1 MNKSTKIITNKN
13 MKNNKT
19 NTSSTL
25 FNRKALTKIED
36 SKINKETKASY
47 LSQKETRIKS
57 SLLKHP
63 NISLSRNFN
72 DYNQILT
79 DLTDINKSKIS
90 WAIKLRQPN
99 IPISSKNQSN
109 NFLKINKKEIIS
121 KKDRNIS
128 SAKPATKGLILTSNF
143 IEPKFYMEDLDK
155 YKKKNKNKIT
165 NISNDNATS
174 LNKDNEY
181 NYSTD
186 NNVYTSLKLLTTL
199 SKDYKLLVKVTSK
212 GEIKQFHSGKGKLFS
227 FVIMDELGNKMQAI
241 GFDKIADKFKDEIVE
256 NNIYEITGGYIRT
269 ADKRFDPPGSDYK
282 LILSESSNIIKKDD
296 LEKNFENR
304 FTDPDNKFWNLNEI
318 KEAPVNT
325 IVNVVCIVADKGETT
340 NKDTKSGSI
349 LIRKTMVVDQ
359 SNEKMELTLW
369 RNLTQLKFNNGD
381 VLVCRKV
388 RVNDFGGKNLTSTT
402 ESKIFINPIPSDFPD
417 LSQDI
422 QNLKIFSEQNEF
434 SKGLFSSNNKNDSD
448 NTNKME
454 NENEKKNKISII
466 NINKSDINQKKEFND
481 KIVYIDYILEEMGKY
496 ILTDFD
502 HRFPFYKIRATIT
515 HLGHT
520 EKNFYPGC
528 PNREC
533 NRKLSYTNGDWICQS
548 CRQSFKTP
556 RYYYSLNIR
565 VKDCSSEYW
574 VDIFGKPAEMIMNIN
589 ADDYRNI
596 LVNRDEE
603 KLGQISEGVEYKEFY
618 FLLKVRLN
626 KYNDTTKKKFTAT
639 KIERINKKEDT
650 NRLVND
656 IKMRLKI

>member
-1 MNKSTKIITNKN
+1 MEFPVSIKNLFSPKFETNKTYTISTEYQITKMNKQNTKNLTQGELYTLTLSDPEYSYNKFIYC
-13 MKNNKT
+13 KT
-19 NTSSTL
+19 NSSPEL
-25 FNRKALTKIED
+25 NIGKYINIKKICPLILEANKEKAFLIKEL
-36 SKINKETKASY
+36 SLINKDS
-47 LSQKETRIKS
+47 LIIIKS
-57 SLLKHP
+57 P
-63 NISLSRNFN
+63 P
-72 DYNQILT
+72 YQ
-79 DLTDINKSKIS
+79 
-90 WAIKLRQPN
+90 
-99 IPISSKNQSN
+99 
-109 NFLKINKKEIIS
+109 E
-121 KKDRNIS
+121 
-128 SAKPATKGLILTSNF
+128 
-143 IEPKFYMEDLDK
+143 
-155 YKKKNKNKIT
+155 NKIT

-454 NENEKKNKISII
+454 NEKKNKISII

-502 HRFPFYKIRATIT
+502 HRFPFYKIRATVT

>member
-1 MNKSTKIITNKN
+1 MEFPVSIKNLFSPKFETNKTYTISTEYQITKMNKQNTKNLTQGELYTLTLSDPEYSYNKFIYC
-13 MKNNKT
+13 KT
-19 NTSSTL
+19 NSSPEL
-25 FNRKALTKIED
+25 NIGKYINIKKICPLILEANKEKAFLIKEL
-36 SKINKETKASY
+36 SLINKDS
-47 LSQKETRIKS
+47 LIIIKS
-57 SLLKHP
+57 P
-63 NISLSRNFN
+63 P
-72 DYNQILT
+72 YQ
-79 DLTDINKSKIS
+79 
-90 WAIKLRQPN
+90 
-99 IPISSKNQSN
+99 
-109 NFLKINKKEIIS
+109 E
-121 KKDRNIS
+121 
-128 SAKPATKGLILTSNF
+128 
-143 IEPKFYMEDLDK
+143 
-155 YKKKNKNKIT
+155 NKIT

-434 SKGLFSSNNKNDSD
+434 SKGLFSSNNKNDPD
-448 NTNKME
+448 NTNKTE
-454 NENEKKNKISII
+454 NENEKKNKISIL

-502 HRFPFYKIRATIT
+502 HRFPFYKIRATVT

>member
-1 MNKSTKIITNKN
+1 MEFPVPIKNLFSPKFETNKTYTISTEYQITKMNKQNTKNLTQGELYTLTLSDPEYSYNKFIYC
-13 MKNNKT
+13 KT
-19 NTSSTL
+19 NSSPEL
-25 FNRKALTKIED
+25 NIGKYINIKKICPLILEANKEKAFLIKEL
-36 SKINKETKASY
+36 SLINKDS
-47 LSQKETRIKS
+47 LIIIKS
-57 SLLKHP
+57 P
-63 NISLSRNFN
+63 P
-72 DYNQILT
+72 YQ
-79 DLTDINKSKIS
+79 
-90 WAIKLRQPN
+90 
-99 IPISSKNQSN
+99 
-109 NFLKINKKEIIS
+109 E
-121 KKDRNIS
+121 
-128 SAKPATKGLILTSNF
+128 
-143 IEPKFYMEDLDK
+143 
-155 YKKKNKNKIT
+155 NKIT

-466 NINKSDINQKKEFND
+466 NINKSDIKQKKEFND

-502 HRFPFYKIRATIT
+502 HRFPFYKIRATVT